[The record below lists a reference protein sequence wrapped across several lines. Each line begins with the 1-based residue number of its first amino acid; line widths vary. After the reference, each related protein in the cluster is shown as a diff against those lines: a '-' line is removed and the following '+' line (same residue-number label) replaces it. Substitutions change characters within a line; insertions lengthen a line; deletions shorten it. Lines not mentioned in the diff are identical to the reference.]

1 MATEHESKAMR
12 EPSSKTRQGEAATP
26 PERIRAMLERVPAD
40 ADRILDLGCVRH
52 SAARRSRG
60 DLHSQLVQRTDAEV
74 IGIDTA
80 VEGVEAMRNR
90 GYEVRTGDATAFDF
104 TEPFDAI
111 VAGDIIEHLDRP
123 GAMLECARRNL
134 SPSGRLILSTP
145 NVWCWFFTAQS
156 LRGHV
161 HCNSEHTCWYDSRTL
176 TQLMERKGFSL
187 TDMTELVTV
196 PSSVEQAPLRAAF
209 RAIGKLPL
217 SKAQRAPTLVAAA
230 TPA

>member
-1 MATEHESKAMR
+1 MATDHD
-12 EPSSKTRQGEAATP
+12 SKTVAEHSGAPRRRETATP
-26 PERIRAMLERVPAD
+26 PERIQAMLGRVPAG

-52 SAARRSRG
+52 SAQRRTRG
-60 DLHSQLVQRTDAEV
+60 DLHSQLVQRTDADV

-80 VEGVEAMRNR
+80 VEGVEAMRKN

-104 TEPFDAI
+104 NEPFDAI

-123 GAMLECARRNL
+123 GSMLECARRNL
-134 SPSGRLILSTP
+134 APDGRLVLSTP
-145 NVWCWFFTAQS
+145 NVWCWFFTVQS
-156 LRGHV
+156 LRGNV
-161 HCNSEHTCWYDSRTL
+161 HCNTEHTCWYDSRTL
-176 TQLMERKGFSL
+176 TQLLNRKGFSV

-196 PSSVEQAPLRAAF
+196 PSSVGQAPLRAAF

-230 TPA
+230 TPK